1 MMLRRCR
8 GLVPAAA
15 LAVLAACH
23 AAVAPVD
30 KPSVRVTVLEAQ
42 PVTVVHGRAL
52 AVRARLENTGAVP
65 FTFGRG
71 IVLYFLDPR
80 LGWQNVTL
88 EACDAAGCPAFL
100 PLTPSQTYEE
110 SREFLGQGTY
120 PYVWPVGGLAGTY
133 RVAFLFKIGKE
144 EFASRAFSDPFVV
157 VDTAGR

>member
-1 MMLRRCR
+1 MMPRRCR

-30 KPSVRVTVLEAQ
+30 KPSMRVTVLEAH
-42 PVTVVHGRAL
+42 PVTTVHGRAL

-71 IVLYFLDPR
+71 ISLYFLDPR

-100 PLTPSQTYEE
+100 PLAPGQTYEE
-110 SREFLGQGTY
+110 SREFLGQGIY
-120 PYVWPVGGLAGTY
+120 PYVWPVGGLSGTY
-133 RVAFLFKIGKE
+133 RVAFYYMVGNE
-144 EFASRAFSDPFVV
+144 EYRSTAFSDPFVV